1 MNIYQ
6 VRVGATAMLALCLAV
21 TASAAPLTL
30 DHVTAAEAAARL
42 GAKYGVEIMLQGH
55 YDHYITFSI
64 DEADTEGGRL
74 LAVNALANAIG
85 ADFNKTYIISKVSD
99 GSTVPP
105 AVDTTASM
113 PFPRTTYSA
122 NEAIAMVTGLD
133 DATAQSS
140 DDISGVMVGSGLGT
154 GSFGL
159 VTPTSAID
167 VSGTVT
173 LTSPTL
179 TVTQAA
185 AQIAAQTHTHW
196 QTVYVLIPRVYGRAP
211 GGTVIGHTDGGSAI
225 VELASVYYHDAKWQ
239 ARQQQIAAA
248 EQQAAAAEQAAELQ
262 ADQAEQQAVQANQT
276 AAQQGRAYSGLN
288 GYGYGSS
295 GYGGN
300 YSGNGGGYN
309 SGSGLVVNGNGY
321 YGNSPA
327 YFGPGSY

>member
-1 MNIYQ
+1 MNIDQ
-6 VRVGATAMLALCLAV
+6 ARIGAAAVLALCLAV

-42 GAKYGVEIMLQGH
+42 SEKYGVEITLQGH
-55 YDHYITFSI
+55 FNHYITFSI

-74 LAVNALANAIG
+74 LAVNALANEIG
-85 ADFNKTYIISKVSD
+85 ADFNKTYVISKVSD
-99 GSTVPP
+99 GPAVPP

-122 NEAIAMVTGLD
+122 KDAISMVAGLD
-133 DATAQSS
+133 DATAQGS
-140 DDISGVMVGSGLGT
+140 DDMSGVMVGSGLGT

-159 VTPTSAID
+159 VTPTSAVD

-173 LTSPTL
+173 LSSPTL
-179 TVTQAA
+179 TVAQAA

-248 EQQAAAAEQAAELQ
+248 EQQAAAEEQAAEQQ
-262 ADQAEQQAVQANQT
+262 AAQAEQQAIQANQQ
-276 AAQQGRAYSGLN
+276 AVQSGNAYYGLN
-288 GYGYGSS
+288 GYGSS

-309 SGSGLVVNGNGY
+309 SGSGLIINGSNG
-321 YGNSPA
+321 YGNSPV